1 MKENDGELNK
11 SVSVQG
17 MPPCMTLLQEMRGEE
32 EEEEEEE
39 VGVAHTEEK
48 ERGGA
53 SQDAATR
60 FGAQSRMR
68 R

>member
-1 MKENDGELNK
+1 MHDAAARN
-11 SVSVQG
+11 VRQG
-17 MPPCMTLLQEMRGEE
+17 G
-32 EEEEEEE
+32 
-39 VGVAHTEEK
+39 GADTEEK